1 MLTSLLASD
10 LIDSGYDFRYLRSKG
25 FSFIK
30 RPRKAFVE
38 QLNEWFQQLR
48 TPHVQKFLVA
58 YRIDFATERDAME
71 CPTHIAAL
79 NIRSQSDVGQDDA
92 SLRAHIAGPNVRLA
106 TCVIEASDLF
116 AASRKGSTQ
125 FYRALDLMQFA
136 KPSLQIVSH
145 KMAYVVSGRMRA
157 QSVDMPLELLGPIR
171 IAEEEINQRI
181 SQVSTIVNR
190 IRDASTVH
198 RISLGLQYLRRGITD
213 SAPQGQFLNYW
224 IGLEAIA
231 GGKERTDIRNIRK
244 VVPSLL
250 ALGLPRRIIRDLYE
264 NFVRLGVDLADVIS
278 PVATDLHGH
287 LGKVEAFWRAL
298 CDQRLKGQLVTLANH
313 SPLLSSRTEAIASQY
328 ATASS
333 VKEAMEVHNQ
343 DIEWH
348 IQRLY
353 RVRNAIV
360 HGGQEPTD
368 LTHLAAHIATYLW
381 AILRSMLDD
390 LASGS
395 DRNDINKFF
404 DKHLWIYKTVI
415 RQAESQDSKLPP
427 FALLLEPTMV
437 WPHAE
442 Q

>member
-1 MLTSLLASD
+1 M
-10 LIDSGYDFRYLRSKG
+10 
-25 FSFIK
+25 
-30 RPRKAFVE
+30 
-38 QLNEWFQQLR
+38 
-48 TPHVQKFLVA
+48 
-58 YRIDFATERDAME
+58 
-71 CPTHIAAL
+71 
-79 NIRSQSDVGQDDA
+79 
-92 SLRAHIAGPNVRLA
+92 
-106 TCVIEASDLF
+106 
-116 AASRKGSTQ
+116 
-125 FYRALDLMQFA
+125 
-136 KPSLQIVSH
+136 
-145 KMAYVVSGRMRA
+145 
-157 QSVDMPLELLGPIR
+157 
-171 IAEEEINQRI
+171 
-181 SQVSTIVNR
+181 
-190 IRDASTVH
+190 
-198 RISLGLQYLRRGITD
+198 
-213 SAPQGQFLNYW
+213 
-224 IGLEAIA
+224 
-231 GGKERTDIRNIRK
+231 
-244 VVPSLL
+244 
-250 ALGLPRRIIRDLYE
+250 
-264 NFVRLGVDLADVIS
+264 DLADVIS